1 VESTSPTMASAA
13 PTSSA
18 TPTVSA
24 PSLASP
30 QGISAPSS
38 YQAAPQAPMGQQAPT
53 GYQPMAAPQASAAPA
68 AAANP
73 WQEAFQALSAS
84 LNTPQA
90 SPAQA
95 SYSAYQTP
103 TTQASTQA
111 SWGSPAQ
118 NQWASQAQQTYAP
131 QASTQGY
138 SAQEM
143 AQIQQLVSQQQHAA
157 QAQAQAQY
165 LSQSQSAP
173 SDSYLSQI
181 SDVSLEVLE
190 HFGAEAPALLNHYAC
205 AVEDALIEQVGRN
218 GTMNLMLDAAS
229 EERAAMNIM
238 LTNPDV
244 LADYVNG
251 FFGPQGPYPT
261 LTASEKAQVAEY
273 RARAEFANEIAQQ
286 EERGVPSNFQRPVMD
301 MPTPGRQQSQA
312 NSFWGDFSQLMDNN
326 PENAWQYLSGAP
338 AQAFQS
344 KMLVQDF

>member
-1 VESTSPTMASAA
+1 MESTSPTMASS
-13 PTSSA
+13 PQTSSA

-24 PSLASP
+24 PSLASQP
-30 QGISAPSS
+30 GMSAPSN
-38 YQAAPQAPMGQQAPT
+38 YQAAPQAAPV
-53 GYQPMAAPQASAAPA
+53 GSMAYQPTAVPQASAAPA

-73 WQEAFQALSAS
+73 WQEAFQALNAS
-84 LNTPQA
+84 LNSQQA
-90 SPAQA
+90 SPAQE

-103 TTQASTQA
+103 TAQASTQA

-138 SAQEM
+138 SAQELS
-143 AQIQQLVSQQQHAA
+143 QIQQMVAQQQYQQAA

-165 LSQSQSAP
+165 LSQSESAP

-190 HFGAEAPALLNHYAC
+190 HFGSEAPALLNNYAC

-238 LTNPDV
+238 LTDPDV
-244 LADYVNG
+244 LADYTNG
-251 FFGPQGPYPT
+251 FFGPDGPYPT
-261 LTASEKAQVAEY
+261 PTAAERVAIDEHL
-273 RARAEFANEIAQQ
+273 AREQFANEIAQQ

-301 MPTPGRQQSQA
+301 MPTPGRQENAA

>member
-1 VESTSPTMASAA
+1 MESTSPMMASSA
-13 PTSSA
+13 PVSSP

-24 PSLASP
+24 PSSVSQP
-30 QGISAPSS
+30 GMSAPSS
-38 YQAAPQAPMGQQAPT
+38 YQAAPQAPMAPQAPT
-53 GYQPMAAPQASAAPA
+53 GYQPTAAPQASAAPA

-143 AQIQQLVSQQQHAA
+143 AQIQQLVNQQQA
-157 QAQAQAQY
+157 AQAQY

-251 FFGPQGPYPT
+251 FFGADGPYPT
-261 LTASEKAQVAEY
+261 PTQAEAAAINEYLAREQFAQ
-273 RARAEFANEIAQQ
+273 EIAQQ
-286 EERGVPSNFQRPVMD
+286 EERGVPTNFQRPVMD
-301 MPTPGRQQSQA
+301 MPTPGRQQSAA

>member
-1 VESTSPTMASAA
+1 MESTSPTMATAA

-24 PSLASP
+24 PSLVSQP
-30 QGISAPSS
+30 GISAPSS

-138 SAQEM
+138 SAQELS
-143 AQIQQLVSQQQHAA
+143 QIQQLVSQQQ
-157 QAQAQAQY
+157 QAAQAQY

-190 HFGAEAPALLNHYAC
+190 HFGAEAPSLLNSYAC

-238 LTNPDV
+238 LTNPHV
-244 LADYVNG
+244 LADYVCG
-251 FFGPQGPYPT
+251 FFGPSGPYPT
-261 LTASEKAQVAEY
+261 PSKAEKIEIAEHQL
-273 RARAEFANEIAQQ
+273 RQQFANEIAQQ
-286 EERGVPSNFQRPVMD
+286 EERGVPQNFQRPVMD
-301 MPTPGRQQSQA
+301 MPTPGRQQSAA

>member
-1 VESTSPTMASAA
+1 MESTSPTMATAA

-24 PSLASP
+24 PSLASQP
-30 QGISAPSS
+30 GMSAPSS
-38 YQAAPQAPMGQQAPT
+38 YQAAPQAPMAPQAPT
-53 GYQPMAAPQASAAPA
+53 GYQPTAVPQASAAPA

-143 AQIQQLVSQQQHAA
+143 AQIQQLVSQQQ
-157 QAQAQAQY
+157 QAAQAQY
-165 LSQSQSAP
+165 LSQSASEA

-190 HFGAEAPALLNHYAC
+190 HFGAEAPALLNNYAC

-251 FFGPQGPYPT
+251 FFGANGPYPT
-261 LTASEKAQVAEY
+261 PTAAERAQIAEHVAREQ
-273 RARAEFANEIAQQ
+273 FANEIAQQ
-286 EERGVPSNFQRPVMD
+286 EERGVPQNFQRPVMD

>member
-1 VESTSPTMASAA
+1 MA
-13 PTSSA
+13 P
-18 TPTVSA
+18 
-24 PSLASP
+24 
-30 QGISAPSS
+30 
-38 YQAAPQAPMGQQAPT
+38 QAPT
-53 GYQPMAAPQASAAPA
+53 GYQPTAAPQASAAPA

-84 LNTPQA
+84 LNSPQA

-111 SWGSPAQ
+111 SWGSPAHQ
-118 NQWASQAQQTYAP
+118 QWANQAQQTYAP
-131 QASTQGY
+131 QVSTPAY
-138 SAQEM
+138 SAQEV
-143 AQIQQLVSQQQHAA
+143 AQIEQMVAQQQAA

-190 HFGAEAPALLNHYAC
+190 HFGAEAPALLNNYAC

-238 LTNPDV
+238 LTDPDV

-251 FFGPQGPYPT
+251 FYGANGPYPT
-261 LTASEKAQVAEY
+261 PTAAE
-273 RARAEFANEIAQQ
+273 RAAITEIQMKQQFANEIAQQ
-286 EERGVPSNFQRPVMD
+286 EERGVPQNFQRPVMD

>member
-1 VESTSPTMASAA
+1 MESTSPTMATAA
-13 PTSSA
+13 QASSA
-18 TPTVSA
+18 MPTASA

-30 QGISAPSS
+30 QGMSDPSS
-38 YQAAPQAPMGQQAPT
+38 YQVAPQAPMAPQAPT
-53 GYQPMAAPQASAAPA
+53 GYQTPVAPQASAAPA

-73 WQEAFQALSAS
+73 WQQAFQALSAS

-90 SPAQA
+90 SQAPA

-118 NQWASQAQQTYAP
+118 QQWASQAQQTYAP

-138 SAQEM
+138 SAQEV
-143 AQIQQLVSQQQHAA
+143 AQIQQLVNQQQ
-157 QAQAQAQY
+157 QAAQAQY

-190 HFGAEAPALLNHYAC
+190 HFGAEAPALLNNYAC

-229 EERAAMNIM
+229 EERSAMNIM

-261 LTASEKAQVAEY
+261 LTAAEKAQVAEY
-273 RARAEFANEIAQQ
+273 RAREQFANEIAHQ
-286 EERGVPSNFQRPVMD
+286 EERGVPTNFQRPVMD
-301 MPTPGRQQSQA
+301 MPTPGRQQSAA